1 MLSCYSHSCHFQ
13 TQTCAGP
20 ALDEFSRVSAGSK
33 QRTAADE
40 TSISLLPSRGERL
53 ALSVAMVQ
61 ALPQLSRNL
70 RPYLESI
77 GRPTESFSSAASNNK
92 KDKKTLRLAQLG
104 CETNEPYGPI
114 QHTGELFLALLEQAS
129 RDKSTVFRIDLF
141 NAKKEEYPD
150 DWSVYHGVIIPGS
163 FSAAYD
169 DDPWILQLQRVIQNF
184 IVARHIPTLGI
195 CFGHQ
200 LVAHSYDDGC
210 ATATPSG
217 ARGGRFFVMPAIGRQ
232 HHTHQHQHQQRQNS
246 WLDDGETGLHLYY
259 THGDMV
265 AQLPE
270 TAVCLG
276 GDDVVPIQAAAY
288 FGTIAEKDDWVKK
301 GGGAE
306 SKQPFAVTL
315 QAHPEYA
322 TSMDQG
328 VERTLCRCLQAQAD
342 RGAIANQEEATRDAI
357 TAYEQVKSDSVKVMT
372 KVLTMLGWD

>member
-1 MLSCYSHSCHFQ
+1 
-13 TQTCAGP
+13 
-20 ALDEFSRVSAGSK
+20 LDHPIKYFAFAN
-33 QRTAADE
+33 AA
-40 TSISLLPSRGERL
+40 RRL

-61 ALPQLSRNL
+61 ALPQLSHNI

-77 GRPTESFSSAASNNK
+77 GRRTDSFSSSSSIASNNNN
-92 KDKKTLRLAQLG
+92 KDKTLRLALLG

-114 QHTGELFLALLEQAS
+114 QHTGALFLALLEQAS
-129 RDKSTVFRIDLF
+129 RDKSTVFRIDLY
-141 NAKKEEYPD
+141 NAKEEEYPV
-150 DWSVYHGVIIPGS
+150 DWTIYHGVIIPGS
-163 FSAAYD
+163 FSAVYD
-169 DDPWILQLQRVIQNF
+169 DDPWILQLQRVIQNV
-184 IVARHIPTLGI
+184 IVARQIPTLGI

-200 LVAHSYDDGC
+200 LVAHSYDDGR
-210 ATATPSG
+210 ATVTPSG
-217 ARGGRFFVMPAIGRQ
+217 ARGGRFFVMPAIG
-232 HHTHQHQHQQRQNS
+232 HQHQHKHHTHQQRQNS
-246 WLDDGETGLHLYY
+246 WLDDGETGLHLFY

-301 GGGAE
+301 GGGAAA
-306 SKQPFAVTL
+306 KQPFAVTL

-342 RGAIANQEEATRDAI
+342 RGAIANQEEATKDAI